1 MAEISKENEKKA
13 QELYTQLQMYNENAK
28 QIHKQLQMVEGQYVE
43 LAGTSQS
50 LKEFRKTAKGS
61 KILVP
66 LSSGIFVPAE
76 LSDND
81 NLVVNVGANVAVS
94 KNVESTLK
102 LIDRQVEQLKELR
115 DKMALDLNRIVTRG
129 SMIEE
134 ELKKLVSE

>member
-50 LKEFRKTAKGS
+50 LKEFGKSKKGS

-66 LSSGIFVPAE
+66 LNSGIFVPAE